1 MDYTKITILGHEFH
15 DDDWS
20 MMLWHYYYMCCATI
34 TTFIMDTLRSIW
46 SIEFSTIIRD
56 ATNKLHDVDIDIF
69 VASIDFFVGSMLIY
83 GCISVFVRFIV
94 GLLGSIATVNKD
106 QTENKKDATKSTMD
120 PTENTEVDEPMLPSL
135 PTVAVSTD
143 TAPPPLV
150 SEPIGPH
157 TTIEQLRDIRSLL
170 GELESKVKELG
181 SSFAEESP
189 TSSTDSTTD
198 DSTIEESTTDESAS
212 NEEQNQ
218 NYERIERD
226 LSKAQRAQDKAN
238 ARKWSGRQRRR

>member
-20 MMLWHYYYMCCATI
+20 MMFCHYYYMCCATI

-56 ATNKLHDVDIDIF
+56 TTNKLHDVDIDIF
-69 VASIDFFVGSMLIY
+69 VGSVDFFVGSMLIY

-106 QTENKKDATKSTMD
+106 TTESKDTNKD
-120 PTENTEVDEPMLPSL
+120 PIENTEGDEPSLPSL
-135 PTVAVSTD
+135 PTGAVTTD
-143 TAPPPLV
+143 TAPPLV
-150 SEPIGPH
+150 SEAKGPR
-157 TTIEQLRDIRSLL
+157 TAIKQLRDIRSFLE
-170 GELESKVKELG
+170 ELESKVKELE
-181 SSFAEESP
+181 SSIAEEN
-189 TSSTDSTTD
+189 STTEDSTTD
-198 DSTIEESTTDESAS
+198 ESTTDDSTTDESAS
-212 NEEQNQ
+212 NEEQHQ

-226 LSKAQRAQDKAN
+226 LSKAQKAQDKAN
-238 ARKWSGRQRRR
+238 ARKWSDRQRRR

>member
-56 ATNKLHDVDIDIF
+56 TTNKLHDVDIDIF

-106 QTENKKDATKSTMD
+106 TTESKDTNKD
-120 PTENTEVDEPMLPSL
+120 PIENTEGDEPSLPSL
-135 PTVAVSTD
+135 PTGAVTTD
-143 TAPPPLV
+143 TAPPLV
-150 SEPIGPH
+150 SEAKGPR
-157 TTIEQLRDIRSLL
+157 TAIKQLRDIRSLL

-189 TSSTDSTTD
+189 TSSADSTTD
-198 DSTIEESTTDESAS
+198 DSTTEESTTDESAS